1 MASLTAN
8 AQLSFSEQA
17 NRTLDKDL
25 MEIVEAV
32 NSNQD
37 DLLKF
42 LPWQECNMLEGHKIT
57 RRSYVPI
64 PTLRKD
70 NEGVN
75 PTASVTQTVVEPTAM
90 LEDRSEIDEKHLM
103 RIPAGKRDQYR
114 RNEDIAHVEG
124 MGQKFAKMLIWGTTN
139 NAATASPEAFLGLQ
153 QRLADVSLTTVI
165 DNTGTTA
172 ATLTS
177 IYVMS
182 LGMKG
187 AYCIHPAP
195 IDDQTFMGLALRNKG
210 REFRYTSD
218 PSSSQTGLYKF
229 VTQFQWAC
237 GLAVAD
243 ELSIGR
249 VANIDIT
256 STSGKKPFN
265 EDKLIELLEIGHFG
279 AGTIIVMNKTIKTQ
293 ARIRLKDKTNVHWD
307 VAQGLS
313 GRKILTFDEIP
324 VIGLDTNI
332 ITNTETQVT

>member
-25 MEIVEAV
+25 IEIVEAV

-42 LPWQECNMLEGHKIT
+42 IPWEECNMLEGHKIT
-57 RRSYVPI
+57 RRSYVPE

-70 NEGVN
+70 NEGVAD
-75 PTASVTQTVVEPTAM
+75 TATVTQTVIEPTAM
-90 LEDRSEIDEKHLM
+90 LEDRSEIDEKHLL
-103 RIPAGKRDQYR
+103 RLPANKRDQYR
-114 RNEDIAHVEG
+114 RNEDIGHIEG

-139 NAATASPEAFLGLQ
+139 NAALALPEAFLGLQ
-153 QRLADVSLTTVI
+153 QRLNSTAQTTVI
-165 DNTGTTA
+165 SNGGSNGGSM
-172 ATLTS
+172 TS

-182 LGMKG
+182 LGLKG
-187 AYCIHPAP
+187 AYCIYPAP
-195 IDDQTFMGLALRNKG
+195 LDSQTFMGLAVRNKG
-210 REFRYTSD
+210 REFRYTSVANR
-218 PSSSQTGLYKF
+218 TGLYKY

-249 VANIDIT
+249 IPNIDVQT
-256 STSGKKPFN
+256 GSGYFPFN

-279 AGTIIVMNKTIKTQ
+279 PGTVIVMNKTIRTQ
-293 ARIRLKDKTNVHWD
+293 ARIRLKDKSNVNWD
-307 VAQGLS
+307 KMTGLS
-313 GRKILTFDEIP
+313 GKKILTFDEIP

-332 ITNTETQVT
+332 ITNAESTIGA